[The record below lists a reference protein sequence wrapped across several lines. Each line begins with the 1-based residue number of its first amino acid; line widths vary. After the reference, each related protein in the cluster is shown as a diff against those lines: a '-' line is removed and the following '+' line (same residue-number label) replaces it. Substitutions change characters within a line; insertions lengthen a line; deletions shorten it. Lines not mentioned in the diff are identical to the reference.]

1 MVGSLQL
8 HFAHM
13 RNHRRDAAGWTTAV
27 LERRIYSCPITLE
40 APSFLGNIRPGRRGD
55 MCWSLNS
62 SNRQLCFWACVRPRV
77 AAGRKPERMRSDL
90 SCDLGCVLLNAGQWR
105 QQFLSALILKGQ
117 TESDSGELQSLVHTR
132 RRVGQETFGFTS
144 TPG

>member
-40 APSFLGNIRPGRRGD
+40 APSFLGNMATCAGPEQLQPPALLLGVSPSQGRCR
-55 MCWSLNS
+55 
-62 SNRQLCFWACVRPRV
+62 
-77 AAGRKPERMRSDL
+77 
-90 SCDLGCVLLNAGQWR
+90 
-105 QQFLSALILKGQ
+105 
-117 TESDSGELQSLVHTR
+117 
-132 RRVGQETFGFTS
+132 QETS
-144 TPG
+144 AHAV